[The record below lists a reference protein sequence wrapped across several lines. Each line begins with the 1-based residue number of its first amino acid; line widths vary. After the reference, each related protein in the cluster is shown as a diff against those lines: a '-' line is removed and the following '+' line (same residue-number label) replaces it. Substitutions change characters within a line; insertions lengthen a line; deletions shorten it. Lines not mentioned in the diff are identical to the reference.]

1 MDFEPRLFQF
11 MWPGI
16 GLCEKIHGM
25 SCRAPII
32 FALLAVLLTVSLAC
46 ERKADSGKRDASI
59 ESTTVLRRGNG
70 GDPQTLDPARAEDV
84 HAFNVLTDLYE
95 GLVVVDARGNV
106 IPGVAERWDISSD
119 GLLYT
124 FYLREA
130 ARWSN
135 GQPVS
140 AEHFVAGFKR
150 ALSPSTA
157 SAYGFLLHP
166 VRNAEEVSLGQQ
178 PLSALG
184 ISAPDE
190 RTLTIELRAPA
201 SHLLSVL
208 AMPIAFPH
216 WPGKTKNAGQ
226 FGRPQEFVGNGPY
239 VLEDWKPGSRI
250 RLRKNEHFHDESSVR
265 IDVVEY
271 YPIQDLLTE
280 LNMYR
285 SGELDITASVPGPN
299 VRSLRNTHKSELRI
313 APSLAVYYLAFDLS
327 EPPLDNKALR
337 QALTMAIDRR
347 ALVEIIGRGEQPA
360 FGLVPDG
367 VSDYTPARFEWNEL
381 TDTQRESEA
390 RRLFE
395 SSGYSASEPLQ
406 LTLLF
411 DVGDIHERVAL
422 AVSAMWRDVLGVSVH
437 LDKREW
443 KYFLDT
449 RHRRGEWQAMRF
461 TWAGDFDH
469 PSTFTGILHSAS
481 PQNLPGYRNPR
492 FDEIIEEAAATH
504 DSNAQARL
512 IASAENLMLDDYPIA
527 PLYFYVSKHLV
538 KPSVQGFHDNVLD
551 QHPTRFLHKRPQIP
565 GK

>member
-1 MDFEPRLFQF
+1 

-25 SCRAPII
+25 SRRAPII
-32 FALLAVLLTVSLAC
+32 FALLAVILTVSLAC
-46 ERKADSGKRDASI
+46 DRKGDSGRHDAST

-70 GDPQTLDPARAEDV
+70 GDLQTLDPARAEDV
-84 HAFNVLTDLYE
+84 HSFKVLTDLYE
-95 GLVVVDARGNV
+95 GLVAADGRGNI

-119 GLLYT
+119 GLSYT

-140 AEHFVAGFKR
+140 AEHFVAGFER
-150 ALSPSTA
+150 ALSPTTA
-157 SAYGFLLHP
+157 SAYGFLLYP
-166 VRNAEEVSLGQQ
+166 VRNAEEVALGQQ
-178 PLSALG
+178 PVSALG
-184 ISAPDE
+184 ISAPDTG
-190 RTLTIELRAPA
+190 TLTIELQAPA
-201 SHLLSVL
+201 PHLLSVL

-216 WPGKTKNAGQ
+216 WPGQTKNVGQ
-226 FGRPQEFVGNGPY
+226 LQRPQKFVGNGPY
-239 VLEDWKPGSRI
+239 VLEDWKPGSHI
-250 RLRKNEHFHDESSVR
+250 RLRKNEYFHDVSSVR

-285 SGELDITASVPGPN
+285 SGELDITASVPGAN
-299 VRSLRNTHKSELRI
+299 VKSLRKTHESELRI

-337 QALTMAIDRR
+337 QALTMAIDRH

-367 VSDYTPARFEWNEL
+367 VSNYTPARFEWKKL
-381 TDTQRESEA
+381 TNAQRESEA

-395 SSGYSASEPLQ
+395 SSGYSASKPLQ
-406 LTLLF
+406 IKLLF

-422 AVSAMWRDVLGVSVH
+422 AVSAMWRDVLGVTVD

-449 RHRRGEWQAMRF
+449 RHRRGEWQTMRF
-461 TWAGDFDH
+461 AWSGDYDH
-469 PSTFTGILHSAS
+469 PSTFTGTLHSAS
-481 PQNLPGYRNPR
+481 PQNLPGYKNPR
-492 FDEIIEEAAATH
+492 FDEIIEEAAAAR
-504 DSNAQARL
+504 DSSVQARL
-512 IASAENLMLDDYPIA
+512 IASAETLMLHDYPIA

-551 QHPTRFLHKRPQIP
+551 QHPTRFMHKTAHIP
-565 GK
+565 GN